1 MNKKY
6 AVFIDGDNISSDYLD
21 AIMTEIVKDNDE
33 ILIKRIYGDWT
44 TPNMNSWKD
53 KILNTPIRV
62 FQQFRNGPN
71 ATDNTIIMDAIEL
84 AIQNKDINAFC
95 IVSIDADYYSL
106 ALRLRENG
114 KYVLG
119 IGKENSKIIWQN
131 SCNEF
136 VKIENILK
144 ARELFDEKSDLD
156 EKSDE
161 SKIILRPKLV
171 LKKIAITNNKEIDL
185 KTIFEYSLINSRIL
199 ADGWISLADFG
210 STIKTK
216 YPSFDPRTYGS
227 IKLLPL
233 IKSFQDIE
241 IKSDDCFPPN
251 YYLRKIENNGH
262 GT

>member
-1 MNKKY
+1 MDKRY

-21 AIMTEIVKDNDE
+21 AIMSEIVKDNDD
-33 ILIKRIYGDWT
+33 ILIKRVYGDWT

-53 KILNTPIRV
+53 KVLNSPIRV

-84 AIQNKDINAFC
+84 GIQNKDINAFC

-144 ARELFDEKSDLD
+144 GKELLEEKNDN
-156 EKSDE
+156 EKEEQVENIKNMEEKNVNIEGKEEQLENIKSTTLE
-161 SKIILRPKLV
+161 TII
-171 LKKIAITNNKEIDL
+171 
-185 KTIFEYSLINSRIL
+185 EYGLANSRIYPE
-199 ADGWISLADFG
+199 GWIFLADFG
-210 STIKTK
+210 STIKAK
-216 YPSFDPRTYGS
+216 HPSFDPRTYGS
-227 IKLLPL
+227 IKLL
-233 IKSFQDIE
+233 
-241 IKSDDCFPPN
+241 
-251 YYLRKIENNGH
+251 
-262 GT
+262 